1 MHLSALALSGP
12 LQSGLHLVQSIN
24 GFLLTFSKGFAGWRT
39 GDPPPLISV
48 KTAPGKPIPAVQL
61 VK

>member
-1 MHLSALALSGP
+1 
-12 LQSGLHLVQSIN
+12 V
-24 GFLLTFSKGFAGWRT
+24 GWST
-39 GDPPPLISV
+39 GDPAPLISV